1 MITKSQLFKT
11 IEEMPEEF
19 SFDDFLDK
27 ILLIQKIGLG
37 VEQSDNNDTFSTEE
51 AKEQL
56 AKWLK

>member
-1 MITKSQLFKT
+1 MITKTQLYKT

-27 ILLIQKIGLG
+27 ILLIQKIELG
-37 VEQSDNNDTFSTEE
+37 IEQSDNSETFNTEE